1 LARRFTPHQAAGIIK
16 RQDFKII
23 FQYHPLVPPGKDK
36 SPYRKLSQD
45 FVRIETF
52 GLNEFIRVERESL
65 RLFAERVMSDLDPIK
80 DAKHRLRQREHSG
93 KSGISDLQNNARII
107 DGVDGPA
114 STASKCQGVAAGAPQ
129 RGRPSMKEFII
140 IGGVAVKH
148 CLP

>member
-1 LARRFTPHQAAGIIK
+1 LARRFTPNQAAGIIE

-65 RLFAERVMSDLDPIK
+65 RLFAERAMSDLDPIK

-93 KSGISDLQNNARII
+93 KSGISDLQDARII

-114 STASKCQGVAAGAPQ
+114 STASTCQGVAAGALQ
-129 RGRPSMKEFII
+129 RGRPSMIEFII

-148 CLP
+148 HLP